1 MAVSRADIVDR
12 QFIDT
17 LSALVPAP
25 AAPRRDLDSPVRPG
39 ATITAR
45 EALELFEVIVSS
57 RILDFEARAL
67 KTVGQSFYT
76 IGSSGHEANA
86 AVAWASR
93 PTDPAFLHYR
103 SGGFFIGR
111 ARQVPGT
118 TPLLDV
124 LLGMVASAD
133 EPIAGGRHKVFGS
146 LKLQIPPQTST
157 IASHLPKAVGAAFTL
172 ARQHRLGLDSTVPQ
186 DSVVVCSFGDASSN
200 HSTACGAFN
209 TAALAD
215 HQNLPCPVLFVCED
229 NGLGISVRTPRG
241 WVAARFQNDPGIK
254 YFGADGLDPIDAM
267 AVAREAVDFVRTTR
281 RPALLHIRLVRLLG
295 HAGSDV
301 EQLYRST
308 AEIEAT
314 EARDPVLGM
323 GVELVR
329 EGWLTPEQ
337 VLGLYEETRARVRAL
352 GQEAVR
358 RPKLTQASDV
368 MAPLAPYDAEQV
380 VAEACR
386 VPDAEARQQFWK
398 GRLPE
403 ADRPRHMAMLLNRCL
418 GDLLVKYD
426 NAMIFGEDVARKGGV
441 YHVTADLQKK
451 AGVGRVFNTPLD
463 ETAILGLA
471 IGAGQLGMLPMPEIQ
486 YLAYLHNA
494 IDQLRGEAGSLQF
507 FSNGQFRNPM
517 VVRIASLAYQKGFG
531 GHFHN
536 DNSVGAL
543 REIPGIW
550 MACPSNGR
558 DAVGMLRTLVAA
570 AHIHGQVGVFLEPIA
585 RYMTKDLHTDKDGLW
600 NHAYPP
606 LDFAIPLGEV
616 GVHDATEHDQLTV
629 LTYGN
634 GVWMT
639 LRVAKRLAAE
649 GIRVRTVDLRW
660 LQPLPVEAMV
670 IQARSTG
677 RVLVVDECRRTGGM
691 AEGIMACLAEACP
704 EIPLSR
710 VAGDDCYI
718 PLGAA
723 ANLVLVQE
731 HDIEAG
737 IRAALSGGAA

>member
-12 QFIDT
+12 QFVDT
-17 LSALVPAP
+17 ISAL
-25 AAPRRDLDSPVRPG
+25 AAPESPPPTDLNGPVRPG
-39 ATITAR
+39 ASVSAR
-45 EALELFEVIVSS
+45 DAISLFETMVSS

-86 AVAWASR
+86 AVAMAAR

-103 SGGFFIGR
+103 SGGFFVGR

-146 LKLQIPPQTST
+146 LELQIPPQTST

-172 ARQHRLGLDSTVPQ
+172 ARQRRLGLEGTVPA
-186 DSVVVCSFGDASSN
+186 DSIVLCSFGDASSN

-254 YFGADGLDPIDAM
+254 YFGADGLDGVDALT
-267 AVAREAVDFVRTTR
+267 VARQAVDFVRSTR

-301 EQLYRST
+301 EQLYRT
-308 AEIEAT
+308 TEEIEAA
-314 EARDPVLGM
+314 EARDPVLAM
-323 GVELVR
+323 GLQLIR
-329 EGWLTPEQ
+329 EGWLTPQQ
-337 VLGLYEETRARVRAL
+337 VLDLYEETRARVRAL
-352 GQEAVR
+352 GQEATR
-358 RPKLTQASDV
+358 RPKLTSAEQV
-368 MAPLAPYDAEQV
+368 MAPLAPYDADLV
-380 VAEACR
+380 AAEAR
-386 VPDAEARQQFWK
+386 RAPDAEARERFWD

-403 ADRPRHMAMLLNRCL
+403 RERPRHMAMLINRCL
-418 GDLLVKYD
+418 GDLLVKYN
-426 NAMIFGEDVARKGGV
+426 NALIFGEDVARKGGV

-536 DNSVGAL
+536 DNSIGAL

-558 DAVGMLRTLVAA
+558 DAVGMLRTVTAA
-570 AHIHGQVGVFLEPIA
+570 AHVHGQVSVFLEPIA
-585 RYMTKDLHTDKDGLW
+585 RYMTKDLHAEKDGLW
-600 NHAYPP
+600 NHEYPP
-606 LDFAIPLGEV
+606 LDFAILPGEV
-616 GVHDATEHDQLTV
+616 GVYDVAADNQLTI

-634 GVWMT
+634 GVWMS
-639 LRVAKRLAAE
+639 LRVAERLRSE
-649 GIRVRTVDLRW
+649 GISVRTIDLRW

-670 IQARSTG
+670 EHASATG
-677 RVLVVDECRRTGGM
+677 RVLVVDECRRTGGV
-691 AEGIMACLAEACP
+691 AEGVMSALAETCP
-704 EIPLSR
+704 HVALSR

-731 HDIEAG
+731 DDIEAAVRSA
-737 IRAALSGGAA
+737 ITGGAA